1 MILSH
6 PCLRDFDIG
15 SGTAPRRSLVFWAEV
30 YHVMSSLQLE
40 EAGGQCYVAQLRVP
54 SISVPPLNHTTCD
67 PDLQCLSVPFHMV

>member
-15 SGTAPRRSLVFWAEV
+15 SGTAPRMLLVFWAEV

-40 EAGGQCYVAQLRVP
+40 EADGQCCVAQL
-54 SISVPPLNHTTCD
+54 
-67 PDLQCLSVPFHMV
+67 LSAKHFRT